1 MERIIMVQSIMT
13 DRNKKKLNLTP
24 ANQYRSIKDL
34 KGILPKPNIT
44 LTCEEMDEIIKDLN
58 I

>member
-1 MERIIMVQSIMT
+1 MVQSIMT